1 MQPLRLKL
9 DHQAVDALYNTARTG
24 TLDAGLIALGFF
36 VTGHVGYALIGG
48 HAMRVP
54 GGTAPLVG
62 PEGPVHSDRVY
73 AVPDPVLRG
82 IGVEWLRNGPAFS
95 VGRRAEVGVLILRA
109 GLLARI
115 LDRAFKHLEPRESGG
130 QRTLQHQLVR
140 ACFVESF
147 GAAEQ
152 VRQEAPHLL
161 DPRLALDLPEL
172 HRALSA
178 TTMKASKLMGGHGYL
193 LGETNSIEFL
203 SLCMS
208 SIVARAEATNRD
220 VQYARTMMDEAV

>member
-9 DHQAVDALYNTARTG
+9 DHQAVDALYNAARTG
-24 TLDAGLIALGFF
+24 TLDAGLVAFGFF
-36 VTGHVGYALIGG
+36 VTGYVGYALIGG

-62 PEGPVHSDRVY
+62 RDGPVIADCAY
-73 AVPDPVLRG
+73 AVPDPVLRE
-82 IGVEWLRNGPAFS
+82 IGVEWLRNGPVFPT
-95 VGRRAEVGVLILRA
+95 GRRAEVGVLILRA

-115 LDRAFKHLEPRESGG
+115 LDRAFRHLEPRESGG
-130 QRTLQHQLVR
+130 QRTLQHQLVK

-161 DPRLALDLPEL
+161 DPTLALDLPEM
-172 HRALSA
+172 HRGLSSV
-178 TTMKASKLMGGHGYL
+178 TMKASKLMGGHGYL

-208 SIVARAEATNRD
+208 SIAGRAGAANRD
-220 VQYARTMMDEAV
+220 LQFSHTLLDEAV